1 MMIDVEIRILLRNLK
16 TGEKQ
21 GVSRIEKMPFPPTVG
36 LTLWL
41 TGEDCDTR
49 QVNSVAYRF
58 DDFQYVA
65 WLDDDD
71 LAGDQHESEQQVSL
85 ADRVEEYEKLGWYR
99 DSYAEPDSE
108 HVP

>member
-1 MMIDVEIRILLRNLK
+1 
-16 TGEKQ
+16 
-21 GVSRIEKMPFPPTVG
+21 

-71 LAGDQHESEQQVSL
+71 LAGDQHESGQQVSL

-108 HVP
+108 HVS